1 MQTGGLGGPHPR
13 AGLWVGNA
21 EITHVNQPLSAN
33 ATNPVP
39 TSAPFQFRILVHVN
53 GNGEAKLL
61 QEVLQMWN
69 PGTYRTNES
78 GNTEVDQPG
87 RFVLVTDDHLIPSF
101 SGAALRDGEPVAR
114 RFSTAA
120 FAFRTPIAM
129 SRRGEF
135 GGNGG
140 EYSCNVVLSF
150 DDPLNPFQH
159 AYHPDHDNL
168 DARFAQKL
176 PEGRE
181 SFTVSRQLQIQFT
194 ETDPAN
200 LGLAG
205 WGDTQL
211 GGVYQETIVGLHKNP
226 LYLRGTVRLHQASR
240 VAVLNQ

>member
-1 MQTGGLGGPHPR
+1 
-13 AGLWVGNA
+13 
-21 EITHVNQPLSAN
+21 
-33 ATNPVP
+33 
-39 TSAPFQFRILVHVN
+39 
-53 GNGEAKLL
+53 
-61 QEVLQMWN
+61 
-69 PGTYRTNES
+69 
-78 GNTEVDQPG
+78 
-87 RFVLVTDDHLIPSF
+87 
-101 SGAALRDGEPVAR
+101 
-114 RFSTAA
+114 
-120 FAFRTPIAM
+120 M

-211 GGVYQETIVGLHKNP
+211 GGVYQETIVGLP
-226 LYLRGTVRLHQASR
+226 QESSVPAGDCSAASGIAR
-240 VAVLNQ
+240 AVLNQ